1 MQGLTDDKGKEK
13 QLVQVK
19 YFLYLAVDQPP
30 NMIMSSDRGL
40 VTALSPPENP
50 ACNAVPEQVGASF
63 SVSPSENVFLVS
75 DPSEHSMFSSLFNWQ
90 VSLAINTQQKNTP
103 QMTYVCPLQ
112 RVPNEACHGLV
123 GLLTPFK

>member
-1 MQGLTDDKGKEK
+1 
-13 QLVQVK
+13 
-19 YFLYLAVDQPP
+19 
-30 NMIMSSDRGL
+30 MIMSSDRGL
-40 VTALSPPENP
+40 VTALSPPENRVHFGQV
-50 ACNAVPEQVGASF
+50 NAVPEQVGASF